1 MLNNWKRRPLGLYVS
16 FHPGSRGA
24 SAIAR
29 DIGQSFRGRRTAG
42 NPDILGV
49 PVEFRSEPVGT
60 ADDGPAAIDVTGAEH
75 TGVIL
80 LLDDTL
86 AAEGKDGWKAFVR
99 DVVDRTEEVSRG
111 SVTVYPVALSLG
123 GRDFGAVGE
132 EGINAIRYYDWDE
145 SDSAGY
151 SRTDRLIATLT
162 RQLCDDLRINWRA
175 QDEPGVEF
183 HLVER
188 AVPKVKIFLSHAKTD
203 GEEFTKRL
211 RMRIHEQTDLATFF
225 DVNSLPPGRRFAPR
239 FRDEINESAF
249 LAVHT
254 DEYSSREWCC
264 REVLYAKELTRPILV
279 VNLLEKG
286 EVRAF
291 PYLGNV
297 PVIRLGGA
305 GRQHLD
311 RAVAKLLDEVMRD
324 LLWHRTVNEL
334 IRDSGSRIRAYA
346 RRPEATDVAYLLA
359 QNVSPELIVYPD
371 PPLSTAELELLQ
383 ALLPE
388 TEYLTLTQLE
398 AHGAP

>member
-1 MLNNWKRRPLGLYVS
+1 MTGWKRRSLKLFVC
-16 FHPGSRGA
+16 FHPA
-24 SAIAR
+24 SILAPAIA
-29 DIGQSFRGRRTAG
+29 QKVAHSFRGRRTAD

-49 PVEFRSEPVGT
+49 PVAFRSKPVGT
-60 ADDGPAAIDVTGAEH
+60 ADDGPAPIDVTGAEH

-86 AAEGKDGWKAFVR
+86 AAEGKDGWKTFVR
-99 DVVDRTEEVSRG
+99 DVVDRTEAISRG
-111 SVTVYPVALSLG
+111 SVTVYPVALTLD
-123 GRDFGAVGE
+123 GRDFGALGE
-132 EGINAIRYYDWDE
+132 EGINAIRYYNWDE
-145 SDSAGY
+145 SDSADY

-175 QDEPGVEF
+175 QNEPGVEF
-183 HLVER
+183 RLVER

-254 DEYSSREWCC
+254 DDYSSREWCC
-264 REVLYAKELTRPILV
+264 REVLYAKELARPILV

-297 PVIRLGGA
+297 PVIRIGGV
-305 GRQHLD
+305 GNQHLD
-311 RAVAKLLDEVMRD
+311 RAVARLLDEVMRD

-334 IRDSGSRIRAYA
+334 IRDSGGRIRAYA
-346 RRPEATDVAYLLA
+346 RRPETTDVAYLLA

-371 PPLSTAELELLQ
+371 PPLATAELELLQ